1 MQNIA
6 SNIHFILRSYDN
18 PSTNHALGIPVA
30 MHWGF
35 HLDCVSQKVTKSDQ
49 IWGIQKTRLC
59 KVFENQQLTKSIC
72 ASGGGRKYENKSAG

>member
-6 SNIHFILRSYDN
+6 SNIHFILRSYDT
-18 PSTNHALGIPVA
+18 PSTNHALGVPVA

-49 IWGIQKTRLC
+49 ILGKQKTRLC
-59 KVFENQQLTKSIC
+59 KEFVMKFRRPK
-72 ASGGGRKYENKSAG
+72 ADPGGLGD